1 MLPLWAS
8 NTNLPVALPTEEVTL
23 ININETSLNY
33 NFKINNNQTELSQ
46 NITED
51 QRVFVPFLINN
62 QEKGQVLI
70 FIRRDNSIYFPAN
83 QVLDVISEIL
93 LENIQ
98 QQLITEIDNQ
108 GNIELTDLIKY
119 GLKANF
125 DQRRLELKIDIPPE
139 LRKPNFVD
147 LENNPYSQS
156 GNIVN
161 ISNTSGW
168 INLSIDQDFQ
178 WTGNNQL
185 ELGRKPII
193 ANFETVFNHQNWVLE
208 HNFLIEEY
216 AENFLQRQRTTL
228 VKDDQNNA
236 IRYQLG
242 DIAFPNNS
250 YQTGG
255 NFIGIA
261 MDKNFSIQPQKITN
275 STQEYELLLEQS
287 AIVKIYIN
295 DQLNNILNLPEGKHN
310 LKNFNLITGNNNINL
325 EIIYAN
331 GETKNIKFN
340 VPFDHQL
347 LGADIE
353 DYNLSFGFKD
363 NFQEGKHDY
372 NWDHPNFSGFYRTGI
387 TNNLTLGSYFQGNF
401 NQQLLGIDG
410 ILATNFGNLIMDTVI
425 SNSDDFG
432 SDFAYKINY
441 RYLHDHPD
449 NPADRNFDLTFVYQG
464 ENFMLPD
471 QIKPNFD
478 FNYQVSANYHQTLF
492 EDYNL
497 SLGLNYQF
505 RDNNINNNQGN
516 LSLGLSKSIL
526 LNNGLRANIQFNQNF
541 NLNSPDEFGV
551 RLTLFWSPTR
561 TNQFISASTDSLT
574 ETNQFSWTQ
583 TSPYLIN
590 GINQAIFIQNSPNND
605 RLDYNL
611 DYTDQRYK
619 LSFDHRIDNN
629 YLTENI
635 ENISSLR
642 LETALVFADGNFAF
656 SRPIQDNFALVMPHP
671 NLANYEIQLNSFGE
685 NYEAKADSFGG
696 GVIPDL
702 ESYLSSNILTDA
714 PELPLGYDLGQPS
727 YLVFPTYKS
736 GTLIQVGSD
745 ATVFLRGTL
754 INQENQPIGLEVL
767 EITSLDDPHWQPITI
782 FTNRIGKFAAE
793 GLKPGHFQIKLMSN
807 QETTDFT
814 IPENTEGLYDL
825 GLLIL

>member
-1 MLPLWAS
+1 MFPLLAS
-8 NTNLPVALPTEEVTL
+8 NANLPIALPSEEVTL
-23 ININETSLNY
+23 ININQTSLNP
-33 NFKINNNQTELSQ
+33 NLNINNNLTELSQ
-46 NITED
+46 NLTED

-70 FIRRDNSIYFPAN
+70 FIRGDNSVYFPAT
-83 QVLDVISEIL
+83 QVLDAITEIL

-108 GNIELTDLIKY
+108 GNIELTDLIPY

-125 DQRRLELKIDIPPE
+125 DQRRLELKIEIPPE
-139 LRKPNFVD
+139 LRKPNFID
-147 LENNPYSQS
+147 LVNNPYSQS

-168 INLSIDQDFQ
+168 INLRLQQDFQ
-178 WTGNNQL
+178 WTGINQL

-193 ANFETVFNHQNWVLE
+193 ADFETVLNYQNLVLE

-216 AENFLQRQRTTL
+216 AQTFLQRQSTTL
-228 VKDDQNNA
+228 VKDDSNNA
-236 IRYQLG
+236 IRYQIG

-255 NFIGIA
+255 NFFGFSL
-261 MDKNFSIQPQKITN
+261 DKNFAIQPQKITN
-275 STQEYELLLEQS
+275 SSQEYQLILEQS

-295 DQLNNILNLPEGKHN
+295 DQLTNILNLPEGKHY
-310 LKNFNLITGNNNINL
+310 LKNANLMTGNNEIKL
-325 EIIYAN
+325 EIFYAD
-331 GETKNIKFN
+331 GTTKNINFN
-340 VPFDHQL
+340 IPFDYEL
-347 LGADIE
+347 LGTNIE

-363 NFQEGKHDY
+363 NFQEGKHNY
-372 NWDHPNFSGFYRTGI
+372 NWDHLNFSGFYRTGI
-387 TNNLTLGSYFQGNF
+387 TNTLTLGSYIEGNF

-410 ILATNFGNLIMDTVI
+410 ILATNFGNFIVDTAI

-432 SDFAYKINY
+432 RDFAYKINY

-449 NPADRNFDLTFVYQG
+449 NPADRNLDLTLAYQG
-464 ENFMLPD
+464 KNFILPD

-478 FNYQVSANYHQTLF
+478 FNYQVSANYRQTLF
-492 EDYNL
+492 NDLNL
-497 SLGLNYQF
+497 SMGLNYQF
-505 RDNNINNNQGN
+505 GSNNNQGN
-516 LSLGLSKSIL
+516 LSLGVSKSVL
-526 LNNGLRANIQFNQNF
+526 LSNSLRANIQFNQTFNF
-541 NLNSPDEFGV
+541 NETDEFGIRV
-551 RLTLFWSPTR
+551 TLFWTPQNSY
-561 TNQFISASTDSLT
+561 QFFSASSDSLT

-583 TSPYLIN
+583 TNSHYIN
-590 GINQAIFIQNSPNND
+590 SINQGLFLQNSPNND
-605 RLDYNL
+605 SLDYNL
-611 DYTDQRYK
+611 DYIDQRYK
-619 LSFDHRIDNN
+619 LSFDQNIAYNHLR
-629 YLTENI
+629 ENI
-635 ENISSLR
+635 DQISRLR

-656 SRPIQDNFALVMPHP
+656 SRPIQDNFALVVPHP
-671 NLANYEIQLNSFGE
+671 NLRNYEIQLNSFGE
-685 NYEAKADSFGG
+685 NYEAKTDNLGG

-702 ESYLSSNILTDA
+702 QSYLSYHILTDA

-736 GTLIQVGSD
+736 GTLMQVGSD

-754 INQENQPIGLEVL
+754 INQENQAIGLEVL
-767 EITSLDDPHWQPITI
+767 EIISLDDPNWQPITI